1 MDAIDVAELA
11 LSLPD
16 IDPSQPSPARIYD
29 FWLGG
34 SQNFEADRAAGRRAA
49 AAMPTLVAAIRANR
63 AFLGR
68 VVRYLAGSAGIDQF
82 LDLGS
87 GVPTVGNVH
96 EVAMEADP
104 AAKVVYVDVDQVAI
118 AHSRKLLEDVPGA
131 VAILADLR
139 RPDSVLAHPLLRQTL
154 DLSKPVAILMNAVL
168 HFIPD
173 AEDPA
178 GIVSAYLAA
187 SAPGSYLALSH
198 AAPDLHLPDEQ
209 QRMLDDYQRSTRVP
223 FINREPEV
231 IAEWLAGLELQ
242 PPGLVTVDQWKPE
255 PNTAAAPML
264 RTYGV
269 LARVPVPEGTE
280 TGTGTQPGS

>member
-1 MDAIDVAELA
+1 MDAIEVAELA

-16 IDPSQPSPARIYD
+16 VDPSQPAPARIYD

-34 SQNFEADRAAGRRAA
+34 SQNFEADREAGRRAA

-68 VVRYLAGSAGIDQF
+68 VVRHLAGECGITQF

-96 EVAMEADP
+96 EVAMAVNP
-104 AAKVVYVDVDQVAI
+104 GAKVVYVDVDQVAI
-118 AHSRKLLEDVPGA
+118 AHSRHLLKDVDGA
-131 VAILADLR
+131 EAILADLR
-139 RPDSVLAHPLLRQTL
+139 RPETVLEHPLVGRTL
-154 DLSKPVAILMNAVL
+154 DLSRPVAVLMNAVL

-173 AEDPA
+173 EEDPA
-178 GIVSAYLAA
+178 GIVAAYTGATV
-187 SAPGSYLALSH
+187 PGSYLALSH
-198 AAPDLHLPDEQ
+198 AAPDLAHPDEQ
-209 QRMLDDYQRSTRVP
+209 QEMLDDYRRSTKVP

-231 IAEWLAGLELQ
+231 IAGWLTGLEIE
-242 PPGLVTVDQWKPE
+242 PPGLVTVDRWHPE
-255 PNTAAAPML
+255 PHSTEVSIL

-269 LARVPVPEGTE
+269 LARVPEPSPEG
-280 TGTGTQPGS
+280 